1 MADFGEAGGD
11 TLLWESDDLP
21 EDTAESLSESS
32 DFTAVLV
39 FTETYKM
46 FFKKSILAING
57 LNSILQKKKKHFI
70 LTLLW
75 LLLFLLPVE
84 AGTSLDFSVLLTTL
98 VLLELLEDEVF
109 PYTVNGFLL

>member
-1 MADFGEAGGD
+1 LADFGEAGGD

-39 FTETYKM
+39 FTET
-46 FFKKSILAING
+46 
-57 LNSILQKKKKHFI
+57 
-70 LTLLW
+70 LLW

-98 VLLELLEDEVF
+98 VLLELLEEEVF

>member
-57 LNSILQKKKKHFI
+57 LNSILQKKKTFHTYIAMVVVVF
-70 LTLLW
+70 
-75 LLLFLLPVE
+75 
-84 AGTSLDFSVLLTTL
+84 TSS
-98 VLLELLEDEVF
+98 
-109 PYTVNGFLL
+109 

>member
-57 LNSILQKKKKHFI
+57 LNSILQKKKKTFHTHIAMVVVVF
-70 LTLLW
+70 
-75 LLLFLLPVE
+75 
-84 AGTSLDFSVLLTTL
+84 TSS
-98 VLLELLEDEVF
+98 
-109 PYTVNGFLL
+109 

>member
-39 FTETYKM
+39 FTETYKK

-57 LNSILQKKKKHFI
+57 LNSILQEKKTFHTYIAMVVVVF
-70 LTLLW
+70 
-75 LLLFLLPVE
+75 
-84 AGTSLDFSVLLTTL
+84 TSS
-98 VLLELLEDEVF
+98 
-109 PYTVNGFLL
+109 